1 MSTQA
6 ITGGQVYVDGEVRT
20 ADVLI
25 QDGLI
30 SAIGEIDAAAIAA
43 ADERL
48 DASDCIVTPGLVDT
62 HTHLYDGAF
71 RLGIRAERVAAR
83 SGTTTWVDAGTA
95 GAGAFAG
102 LLRHVRDQARIRI
115 VPFINLSFMGLANA
129 GLMTREVGEL
139 WDASYA
145 DVRAILRANEE
156 NPGEIKGVK
165 LRASSNALA
174 DNAASVLPQAR
185 WIADELDVP
194 LMIHIGM
201 SPPTIGEIVPHL
213 RAGDLLTH
221 CFHPHA
227 GGRITDRHGKL
238 QPSVREA
245 IDRGVAL
252 DVGHGVA
259 SMSHAVARTCLE
271 HGVWPSS
278 LSSDIHAENIGW
290 PVRSQLTV
298 LELFLAL
305 GMSLPDVLERS
316 TRLPADLVRRTDVG
330 RLAVGGKADVA
341 VLRLVDDPFDKQDS
355 TGDTVRVQQRIEC
368 VATFVDGT
376 RLEVVDDGIEEFR
389 TSPWLTR
396 FGAQAPTKEETR

>member
-1 MSTQA
+1 MSS
-6 ITGGQVYVDGEVRT
+6 
-20 ADVLI
+20 VLI
-25 QDGLI
+25 SGGRVYANGELRIADLLVQDGVI
-30 SAIGEIDAAAIAA
+30 AAIGAIDPEAAEG
-43 ADERL
+43 ADEHL
-48 DASDCIVTPGLVDT
+48 DASGCIVSPGLVDT

-71 RLGIRAERVAAR
+71 RLGIRADRVAAR

-102 LLRHVRDQARIRI
+102 LLKHVRDQARIRI

-139 WDASYA
+139 WDPSYA

-156 NPGEIKGVK
+156 NPGEIKGIK
-165 LRASSNALA
+165 IRASSNALA

-201 SPPTIGEIVPHL
+201 SPPTIGEVVPHM
-213 RAGDLLTH
+213 RSGDLLTH

-227 GGRITDRHGKL
+227 GGRILDRNGKL
-238 QPSVREA
+238 HPAVREGL
-245 IDRGVAL
+245 DRGVHL

-271 HGVWPSS
+271 QGVLPSS

-290 PVRSQLTV
+290 PIRSQLTV

-305 GMSLPDVLERS
+305 GMSLEDVLERA
-316 TRLPADLVRRTDVG
+316 TRGPANLIRRPDVG
-330 RLAVGGKADVA
+330 QLAVGAKADIA
-341 VLRLVDDPFDKQDS
+341 VLRLIDDPFEKQDS
-355 TGDTVRVQQRIEC
+355 TGDTVHVPQRIEC
-368 VATFVDGT
+368 VATYIDGAAM
-376 RLEVVDDGIEEFR
+376 EVVDDGTEEFR
-389 TSPWLTR
+389 PSPWLTR
-396 FGAQAPTKEETR
+396 FGASAPKKEEKS